1 MAPGMEHKKHK
12 RHKVSSC
19 SFCASCVLS
28 PDVLPFANR
37 RSLLAI
43 CLVLLLHSAAAYAQN
58 LGHKLPGLLGLDAGR
73 IPEPGLYV
81 IDRAGIYDA
90 DKLRDRNG
98 RLIGPLNLVAY
109 SNAFGLSY
117 TFKLTDGVF
126 LTTTVGGPIAGI
138 KLDLGNRQQA
148 NLDLLGLAD
157 PYIQPVRLGWRKQRF
172 ELVTSYG
179 IYLPTDK
186 SALAGGSGI
195 SSGQITHQFS
205 AGGAGY
211 FKDRTRFLTALA
223 SYQLNMRQRGIDI
236 TRGDAVQIE
245 GGLGTKLLG
254 SRLETGIA
262 SYALWQ
268 VRNDRGANLPPVLRG
283 ARDQVYGIGPEAA
296 MVVKAIHAQVRIR
309 YEWDIG
315 VHARPQG
322 QIFFVGV
329 NFLVQ
334 KPQRIP

>member
-1 MAPGMEHKKHK
+1 MAQGTEHKKHK
-12 RHKVSSC
+12 DK
-19 SFCASCVLS
+19 L
-28 PDVLPFANR
+28 LPFANR
-37 RSLLAI
+37 RLLLAI
-43 CLVLLLHSAAAYAQN
+43 CLVLLVYSTAAYAQN

-81 IDRAGIYDA
+81 VDRAGVYDA

-98 RLIGPLNLVAY
+98 SLIGPLNLVAY

-117 TFKLTDGVF
+117 TFKLTDGIF

-157 PYIQPVRLGWRKQRF
+157 PYIQPIRLGWRKQRF

-205 AGGAGY
+205 AGGSGY

-236 TRGDAVQIE
+236 TRGDTVQIE

-254 SRLETGIA
+254 SLVETGIA

-283 ARDQVYGIGPEAA
+283 VRDQVYGIGPEAA
-296 MVVKAIHAQVRIR
+296 VVVKAIHGQVRVR

-315 VHARPQG
+315 VRARPQG
-322 QIFFVGV
+322 QIFFVGI

-334 KPQRIP
+334 KPQQRIP